1 MGWTAQDLY
10 GSTPQ
15 APSYSPHMGAAPT
28 QQMGTHDADLMTGW
42 KGLVDPGNPLF
53 WLGVVLVVTVG
64 LGGVAGSVRLG
75 RARLSGSLER
85 D

>member
-1 MGWTAQDLY
+1 MSWLAQDLY

-15 APSYSPHMGAAPT
+15 APSYSPHNGAAPT
-28 QQMGTHDADLMTGW
+28 QQMGTTAGLRTGW
-42 KGLVDPGNPLF
+42 MGLIDPGNPLF

-75 RARLSGSLER
+75 RARLSGSLEQS
-85 D
+85 